1 MADICAKA
9 NPPPGRHRQEGGE
22 SIYRQLRGWGA
33 RAETAQSSLTASF
46 KSVISGLT
54 STILVVVRTVNLQVR
69 GVLVPI
75 SLRSV
80 LRIEAAQVLGTVWSA
95 CS

>member
-1 MADICAKA
+1 M
-9 NPPPGRHRQEGGE
+9 GGGVRCRNNIVI
-22 SIYRQLRGWGA
+22 SNSHLQL
-33 RAETAQSSLTASF
+33 
-46 KSVISGLT
+46 VISGLT